1 MEAVLETLRRL
12 TSLQRMVSLC
22 RYFFSILLLILFTVR
37 LMLRLLL
44 LVVAHFILDFGKG
57 WRLVRPR
64 HPRLWNVLT
73 VSQILS
79 LLSHVSGCRPR
90 FYRTKKC
97 SFSHFLHG
105 KTFALDLWAMVN
117 PTASRKVEDY
127 LSKLAN
133 NVKNFGVT
141 LDRDQ
146 TCQCYKVLTLSLDG
160 IIWATNSYIVLS
172 NTQPCSVVA
181 GQTVRTWHQP
191 MLTSVLGAK
200 EGSGKKSTKEK

>member
-1 MEAVLETLRRL
+1 
-12 TSLQRMVSLC
+12 
-22 RYFFSILLLILFTVR
+22 
-37 LMLRLLL
+37 MLRLLL

-57 WRLVRPR
+57 WRLVRPM
-64 HPRLWNVLT
+64 HPTLWNVLT

-146 TCQCYKVLTLSLDG
+146 TCQCYKVLTLSLDE

-172 NTQPCSVVA
+172 NTQPCSVVVTNCKNLTSTNVNLCA
-181 GQTVRTWHQP
+181 RGKRGKRKEKHEGKIENLPPFFPSDACRTVSA
-191 MLTSVLGAK
+191 MLTFSPN
-200 EGSGKKSTKEK
+200 